1 MTEKKKA
8 IFKLQTI
15 SREKPNLYLM
25 NDKDEVA
32 LEVKVYLEKTN
43 TKGIN
48 QFGIMVYEPG
58 KYVFNNIIPKN
69 NSYYYKLFKNKPH
82 GIMTIDKD
90 GNIEII
96 R

>member
-1 MTEKKKA
+1 
-8 IFKLQTI
+8 
-15 SREKPNLYLM
+15 
-25 NDKDEVA
+25 
-32 LEVKVYLEKTN
+32 
-43 TKGIN
+43 
-48 QFGIMVYEPG
+48 MVYEPG